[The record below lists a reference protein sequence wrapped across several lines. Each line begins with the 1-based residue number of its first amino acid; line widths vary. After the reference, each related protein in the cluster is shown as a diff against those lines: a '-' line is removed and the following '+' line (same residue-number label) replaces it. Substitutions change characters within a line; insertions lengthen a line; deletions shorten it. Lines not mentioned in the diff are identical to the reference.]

1 MSKDSLSVMCSRYVL
16 PCVCVVKVTYRYV
29 TFRTEE
35 LKSERESREKTVRE
49 QCGQYHSL
57 AGLLTISQLF
67 R

>member
-35 LKSERESREKTVRE
+35 LKSERESREKTVR
-49 QCGQYHSL
+49 GS
-57 AGLLTISQLF
+57 TIHWQAC
-67 R
+67 